1 MNFTDTGNGV
11 LSDDGTLITYSDSV
25 SALESGQYDEDLL
38 SGLYLA
44 AAVMGKLADDPDT
57 LTPVQRVSV

>member
-1 MNFTDTGNGV
+1 MNFTDTGSGV

-25 SALESGQYDEDLL
+25 SALESGRYDEDLL

-44 AAVMGKLADDPDT
+44 AA
-57 LTPVQRVSV
+57 SWES